1 MVSPT
6 QAATATLTQNV
17 SCTQDGVASQF
28 RSQAPITFA
37 RIYIFWC
44 ALAGEIYEIIAQLIA
59 THTIRYHVRQSRSLR
74 MCRALRSKGVAS
86 QNRGR
91 IFSWNNYHIFWNC
104 TFWTSKEA
112 DWIEKFEGRS
122 IFDQVTCVG
131 VSVSVW

>member
-1 MVSPT
+1 
-6 QAATATLTQNV
+6 
-17 SCTQDGVASQF
+17 
-28 RSQAPITFA
+28 
-37 RIYIFWC
+37 
-44 ALAGEIYEIIAQLIA
+44 
-59 THTIRYHVRQSRSLR
+59 

-104 TFWTSKEA
+104 IFWTSKEA